1 MTNRY
6 PYIPGGGL
14 DHPAQRYL
22 ELNEL
27 PFEAVVINRTIAH
40 LTAFLVTLKVTGD
53 DDVENEIATLSELL
67 DDLTVIGRRVMAY
80 ESNGWE
86 LYTLCDQWQAR
97 NRVTP
102 NPINE
107 FVAETLQAAQDVLVQ
122 TIGEASN
129 A

>member
-14 DHPAQRYL
+14 DHPETRYPT
-22 ELNEL
+22 LNEL

-40 LTAFLVTLKVTGD
+40 LTAFLVTLKVPSDTD
-53 DDVENEIATLSELL
+53 CENEIVSLSELL
-67 DDLTVIGRRVMAY
+67 DDLTNIGRRVMAY

-86 LYTLCDQWQAR
+86 VYTLNDQWQAR

-102 NPINE
+102 NPINA

-122 TIGEASN
+122 KVGEATN
-129 A
+129 G

>member
-14 DHPAQRYL
+14 DHPETRYPT
-22 ELNEL
+22 LNEL

-40 LTAFLVTLKVTGD
+40 LTAFLVTLKTPGD

-67 DDLTVIGRRVMAY
+67 DDLTAIGRRVMAN
-80 ESNGWE
+80 ESNAWE
-86 LYTLCDQWQAR
+86 VYTLVDQWQSR
-97 NRVTP
+97 NNVTP
-102 NPINE
+102 NAINA

-122 TIGEASN
+122 KVGEATN
-129 A
+129 G